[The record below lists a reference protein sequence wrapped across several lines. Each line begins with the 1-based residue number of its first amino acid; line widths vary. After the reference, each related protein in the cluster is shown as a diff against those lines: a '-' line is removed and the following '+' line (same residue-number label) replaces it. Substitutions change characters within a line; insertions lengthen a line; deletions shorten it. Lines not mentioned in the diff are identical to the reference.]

1 MDTHHLES
9 IAFEMGYMGEAQKL
23 YYVVRKHILSNG
35 HLCLPNIRTN
45 KKPDKSIE
53 VGGKK
58 HHFGLRHGNKEP
70 KYGLLDIYITIQVL
84 IASCLLLG
92 PPGSNWCFSFAPEL
106 VGYSA
111 PRDLHRRAAYSIC
124 ESLFLIHQDVYHDL
138 FVCS

>member
-1 MDTHHLES
+1 MIHHG
-9 IAFEMGYMGEAQKL
+9 GYHDLCFIVLGDSLTSKRITTRTEQLTKCYEPLRKL
-23 YYVVRKHILSNG
+23 RVRLGTCKI
-35 HLCLPNIRTN
+35 
-45 KKPDKSIE
+45 D
-53 VGGKK
+53 
-58 HHFGLRHGNKEP
+58 FGAG
-70 KYGLLDIYITIQVL
+70 
-84 IASCLLLG
+84 ASCLLLG